1 MQASCKC
8 ALVMYKDRTFII
20 DFVLLFTENEVDGD
34 TLVTLIGVTPGPDSL
49 KELIQKVGLRVKVY
63 KLIKT
68 CYQEDS
74 VS

>member
-1 MQASCKC
+1 M
-8 ALVMYKDRTFII
+8 
-20 DFVLLFTENEVDGD
+20 DGD
-34 TLVTLIGVTPGPDSL
+34 ILITLTGVTPGPDSL
-49 KELIQKVGLRVKVY
+49 KELIHKVGLRVKVY

>member
-1 MQASCKC
+1 MQTSCKC
-8 ALVMYKDRTFII
+8 ALVMYKDRTFIV

-49 KELIQKVGLRVKVY
+49 KELIQKVALRVKVY